1 MGVKSLLN
9 SNSTLSFLG
18 NLFVSVAGMINFM
31 LIARLVST
39 EELGQYAIFLAAS
52 TFLEM
57 IRLGLTH
64 NGLIRFLA
72 TDSELEGKQLIG
84 TSYLIGL
91 SLAVLLAI
99 ILTAIYN
106 SVCNKADCFG
116 AYHLFMFWY
125 PVFSIVTF
133 PLKNTITL
141 LQADLK
147 FGLILVYRILNIVP
161 LTLYLVWAIFTPQE
175 ESINNLMVLMIF
187 SSGILSLVTIILR
200 RDGADKLK
208 YINKRSFDKLFQFGK
223 FNSLT
228 LLGTN
233 LLQSIDMFLIGLSPL
248 GSVAVAIYSI
258 PLKYI
263 EVMQMPLRSLV
274 AAAYPLMA
282 KLAEKKDWV
291 GFKQLLYSR
300 SGFLFI
306 AFIPI
311 CLILIILAPW
321 FIKIIAGNDFYEA
334 NGILSSRLLILFAIV
349 ALFMPFDKFSGAAL
363 DAMNRPQSNTK
374 KVFIMLLINT
384 FVDVIALWG
393 FSSLNL
399 MAVGSILY
407 TLAGGIVGYY
417 FLSDKFTFSPKEL
430 IKEGISSFNIL
441 FSLVRF

>member
-1 MGVKSLLN
+1 MGVKSFLN
-9 SNSTLSFLG
+9 SNSTLSFIG

-31 LIARLVST
+31 LIARLVSAD
-39 EELGQYAIFLAAS
+39 ELGQYAIFLAAS

-91 SLAVLLAI
+91 SLAVFLAI

-106 SVCNKADCFG
+106 SVCDKADCFG
-116 AYHLFMFWY
+116 AYQLFLFWY
-125 PVFSIVTF
+125 PVFSIITF
-133 PLKNTITL
+133 PVKNAITL
-141 LQADLK
+141 FQADLK

-161 LTLYLVWAIFTPQE
+161 LTFFLVWGISYHQAV
-175 ESINNLMVLMIF
+175 SIDSIMWLMVIT
-187 SSGILSLVTIILR
+187 SGVLSLLSIILR
-200 RDGADKLK
+200 RDGADKCK
-208 YINKRSFDKLFQFGK
+208 YTNKKSFIKLFEFGK

-258 PLKYI
+258 PLKYM
-263 EVMQMPLRSLV
+263 EVIQMPLRSLL
-274 AAAYPLMA
+274 ATTYPLLA
-282 KLAEKKDWV
+282 KVAEKRDWIA
-291 GFKQLLYSR
+291 FKQILYSR

-306 AFIPI
+306 GFIPI
-311 CLILIILAPW
+311 CLVLILLAPW
-321 FIKIIAGNDFYEA
+321 LIRIIAGNNFYEI
-334 NGILSSRLLILFAIV
+334 NGSSSSQLLILFAIM
-349 ALFMPFDKFSGAAL
+349 ALFMPFDKFSGTAL

-374 KVFIMLLINT
+374 KVFIMLLINA

-407 TLAGGIVGYY
+407 TLAGGIVGFY
-417 FLSDKFTFSPKEL
+417 FLADKFTFSPKEL